1 MRQSDDGWQLAKLLV
16 EKHGEDAPYR
26 ASLKAQQR
34 LAAEDFKGGA
44 AWIGIVRAI
53 DQLLETAEPGQA
65 G

>member
-1 MRQSDDGWQLAKLLV
+1 MRQNDDGWQLAKLLV

-34 LAAEDFKGGA
+34 LAAEDFKGGG

-53 DQLLETAEPGQA
+53 DQLLDTTEPPQAE
-65 G
+65 

>member
-1 MRQSDDGWQLAKLLV
+1 MRQNDDGWQIAKLLV
-16 EKHGEDAPYR
+16 EKHGEDAPDK

-53 DQLLETAEPGQA
+53 DQLLDAEESNRAQ
-65 G
+65 